1 MSQNKEAMTKLAK
14 RVVEGYEEVHNKN
27 YARAQQLLEP
37 LVPMLHSETKPNIK
51 LLAYSAIAQI
61 GAKDVDHFLQTY
73 EMIKLQKPSTSQ
85 EKALIKRVDEL
96 FETLMETMNED
107 KK

>member
-1 MSQNKEAMTKLAK
+1 MSEQNKEAMTKLAK
-14 RVVEGYEEVHNKN
+14 RVVEGYEEVHQKN

-61 GAKDVDHFLQTY
+61 GNKDVDHFLQTY
-73 EMIKLQKPSTSQ
+73 EILKQQ
-85 EKALIKRVDEL
+85 EPKTEQEETLVKRVDEM
-96 FETLMETMNED
+96 FETLMETLED
-107 KK
+107 K

>member
-1 MSQNKEAMTKLAK
+1 MPQNKDAMTKLAK

-27 YARAQQLLEP
+27 YERAQQLLEP

-61 GAKDVDHFLQTY
+61 GAKDIDHFLQTY
-73 EMIKLQKPSTSQ
+73 EVIKLQEPETEQ
-85 EKALIKRVDEL
+85 EKALVQRVEEM
-96 FETLMETMNED
+96 FETLMESMNED
-107 KK
+107 